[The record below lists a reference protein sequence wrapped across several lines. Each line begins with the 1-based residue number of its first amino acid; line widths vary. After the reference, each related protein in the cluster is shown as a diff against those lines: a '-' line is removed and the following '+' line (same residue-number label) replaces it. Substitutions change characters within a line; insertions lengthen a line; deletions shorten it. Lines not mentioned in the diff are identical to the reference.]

1 MSQSADLVHAELR
14 DLYERMVACFVATI
28 PPMLASHA
36 DEDLYALAVTTDSDV
51 TTCRLLAHTEEALA
65 AIPEVDDEP
74 EYYRWWPDEWS
85 IHDWEV
91 DPESGAETTTDL
103 SRDLFDLE
111 RTATASGIMVN
122 DWHKAARDILQA
134 ALGHEL
140 VAQSVTNIN
149 PDWAPVLFVADT
161 DGDQQPTLDS
171 IDQLNAEHPD
181 PELVAAARTFFAENS

>member
-1 MSQSADLVHAELR
+1 MSQSADVVHAELR

-28 PPMLASHA
+28 PPMLNSRA
-36 DEDLYALAVTTDSDV
+36 DENLYALAVTTDSDV
-51 TTCRLLAHTEEALA
+51 TTCTLLAHTEQALA
-65 AIPEVDDEP
+65 AIPEVADEP

-111 RTATASGIMVN
+111 RTATASGIVVG
-122 DWHKAARDILQA
+122 DWQKAARDILHA

-140 VAQSVTNIN
+140 VAQALTNIN

-161 DGDQQPTLDS
+161 DGDQQPTIDS
-171 IDQLNAEHPD
+171 LDQLNADHPRPD
-181 PELVAAARTFFAENS
+181 LVVAARTFFASNL